1 MNPTALPRN
10 NSVRDFLHQFLVG
23 TFAVLIAVNVVPSI
37 TYDSTMD
44 LLLASLVLG
53 ALNAFLRP
61 FLLLGCLPLLILTL
75 GLFLMV
81 INAMLLLLTAK
92 LVDGFHIAGGFWPAF
107 WGALVISIV
116 TVIANTLTGNGN
128 SKVQFQRRQP
138 KQHTPQSGKK
148 YDHDDDDG
156 PVVDV

>member
-1 MNPTALPRN
+1 MSEPQPKRP
-10 NSVRDFLHQFLVG
+10 VRDFLHQFVVG
-23 TFAVLIAVNVVPSI
+23 TFAVLIAVNVVPGI
-37 TYDSTMD
+37 TYDTLLH

-81 INAMLLLLTAK
+81 INAMLLLLTAE
-92 LVDGFHIAGGFWPAF
+92 LVEGFNIDGFWSAF

-116 TVIANTLTGNGN
+116 TLIANSLTKRGD
-128 SKVQFQRRQP
+128 SQMSFQRVKAKDTQSNRQSP
-138 KQHTPQSGKK
+138 R
-148 YDHDDDDG
+148 HDDDDG
-156 PVVDV
+156 PVIDV

>member
-1 MNPTALPRN
+1 MSEPPPKRP
-10 NSVRDFLHQFLVG
+10 VRDFLHQFVVG
-23 TFAVLIAVNVVPSI
+23 TFAVLIAVNVVPGI
-37 TYDSTMD
+37 TYDSPLH

-92 LVDGFHIAGGFWPAF
+92 LVNGFDIEGFWSAF
-107 WGALVISIV
+107 WGALVISII
-116 TVIANTLTGNGN
+116 TLIANTFTGRGD
-128 SKVQFQRRQP
+128 SQMSFRRIKRRDGQSNR
-138 KQHTPQSGKK
+138 QTPR
-148 YDHDDDDG
+148 HDDDDG
-156 PVVDV
+156 PVIDV

>member
-1 MNPTALPRN
+1 VRN
-10 NSVRDFLHQFLVG
+10 FLHQFVVG
-23 TFAVLIAVNVVPSI
+23 TFAVLIAVNVVSGI
-37 TYDSTMD
+37 TYDTPIH

-92 LVDGFHIAGGFWPAF
+92 LVEGFNIDGFWSAF
-107 WGALVISIV
+107 LGALVISIV
-116 TVIANTLTGNGN
+116 TLIANSLTKRGD
-128 SKVQFQRRQP
+128 SQMSFQRV
-138 KQHTPQSGKK
+138 K
-148 YDHDDDDG
+148 
-156 PVVDV
+156 

>member
-1 MNPTALPRN
+1 MNEPPPKRP
-10 NSVRDFLHQFLVG
+10 VRDFLHQFVVG
-23 TFAVLIAVNVVPSI
+23 TFAVLIAVNVVPGI
-37 TYDSTMD
+37 TYDTPLH

-92 LVDGFHIAGGFWPAF
+92 LVDGFDIEGFWSAF

-116 TVIANTLTGNGN
+116 TLIANTFTGRGD
-128 SKVQFQRRQP
+128 SQMSFRRAKPRDSQSNR
-138 KQHTPQSGKK
+138 QTPR
-148 YDHDDDDG
+148 HDDDDG
-156 PVVDV
+156 PVIDV

>member
-1 MNPTALPRN
+1 MSEPPPKQPVRN
-10 NSVRDFLHQFLVG
+10 FLHQFVVG
-23 TFAVLIAVNVVPSI
+23 TFAVLIAVKVVSGI
-37 TYDSTMD
+37 TYDTPIH

-81 INAMLLLLTAK
+81 INAMLLLLTAN
-92 LVDGFHIAGGFWPAF
+92 LVDGFDVEGFWPAF

-116 TVIANTLTGNGN
+116 TLIANTFTRRGD
-128 SKVQFQRRQP
+128 SQMSFQRTKGQN
-138 KQHTPQSGKK
+138 TQSTR
-148 YDHDDDDG
+148 HDDDDG
-156 PVVDV
+156 PVIDV

>member
-1 MNPTALPRN
+1 MSEPQPKRP
-10 NSVRDFLHQFLVG
+10 VRDFLHQFVVG
-23 TFAVLIAVNVVPSI
+23 TFAVLIAVNVVPGI
-37 TYDSTMD
+37 TYDTLLH

-81 INAMLLLLTAK
+81 INAMLLLLTAE
-92 LVDGFHIAGGFWPAF
+92 LVEGFTIDGFWSAF

-116 TVIANTLTGNGN
+116 TLIANSLTKRGD
-128 SKVQFQRRQP
+128 SQMSFQRVKAKDTQSNRQSP
-138 KQHTPQSGKK
+138 R
-148 YDHDDDDG
+148 HDDDDG
-156 PVVDV
+156 PVIDV

>member
-1 MNPTALPRN
+1 MSEPPPKRP
-10 NSVRDFLHQFLVG
+10 VRAFLHQFVVG
-23 TFAVLIAVNVVPSI
+23 TFAVLIAVNVVPGI
-37 TYDSTMD
+37 TYDTPLH

-92 LVDGFHIAGGFWPAF
+92 LVNGFDIEGFWSAF
-107 WGALVISIV
+107 WGALVISII
-116 TVIANTLTGNGN
+116 TLIANTFTGRGD
-128 SKVQFQRRQP
+128 SQMSFRRTRPQ
-138 KQHTPQSGKK
+138 TPQSNRQTPP
-148 YDHDDDDG
+148 HDDDDG
-156 PVVDV
+156 PVIDV